1 LLTPLMLQL
10 TPMETEVLRRNLA
23 LLESFGFEL
32 EEFGEKYAL
41 RATPYLL
48 QNPTEVG
55 FFTDILD
62 RLTEERISN
71 VYDTK
76 ILAVATMACKAAVK
90 GHDVLSTRE
99 AEELIHRLLGL
110 EHPFTCPHGRP
121 TIIELTKYEMEKMF
135 KRIQN

>member
-1 LLTPLMLQL
+1 MLQL

-32 EEFGEKYAL
+32 VEFRREICPARNAVSLAEPDRG
-41 RATPYLL
+41 
-48 QNPTEVG
+48 G

>member
-1 LLTPLMLQL
+1 M
-10 TPMETEVLRRNLA
+10 
-23 LLESFGFEL
+23 
-32 EEFGEKYAL
+32 
-41 RATPYLL
+41 
-48 QNPTEVG
+48 
-55 FFTDILD
+55 
-62 RLTEERISN
+62 ERISN

-90 GHDVLSTRE
+90 GHDRAEHEE
-99 AEELIHRLLGL
+99 AEALIHRLLGL